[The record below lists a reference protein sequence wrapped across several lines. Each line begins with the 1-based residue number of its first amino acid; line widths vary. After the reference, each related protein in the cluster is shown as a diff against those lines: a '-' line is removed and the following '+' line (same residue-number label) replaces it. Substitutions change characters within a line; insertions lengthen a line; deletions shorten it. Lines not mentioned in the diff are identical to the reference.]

1 MKKIYNVE
9 HHVAHLA
16 SAYYPSGYEDAVL
29 LSVDG
34 FGDFVSTMWGTVE
47 KNRIKIDDYITF
59 PHSLGLFYQALTQ
72 YLGFFNY
79 GDEYKIMG
87 MAGYGEPSFQNEMDQ
102 ILNIKKMENLN

>member
-1 MKKIYNVE
+1 MDISKMIAKKFNVSKNIIEKKYNVE

-16 SAYYPSGYEDAVL
+16 ITISGYEDAVL

-72 YLGFFNY
+72 YLGFL
-79 GDEYKIMG
+79 IM
-87 MAGYGEPSFQNEMDQ
+87 ATS
-102 ILNIKKMENLN
+102 IK